1 MWDIGDNMIGISNI
15 ESLIKGVN
23 SGSNYNDYNV
33 SAYNLYLIKEYGHI
47 FGNAGLVFDMVWC
60 FL

>member
-33 SAYNLYLIKEYGHI
+33 SNSRNDE
-47 FGNAGLVFDMVWC
+47 
-60 FL
+60 